1 MFQKILHFFDKLEDK
16 VRHTLSKRPVL
27 YALIGGVAIVLF
39 WRGVWHLADEWGM
52 PAWVSF
58 VVSVV
63 IMMFTGTF
71 VSFFIGEQILLS
83 GMREEKRIDEKTE
96 EEIRGE
102 EGRLQYIRQE
112 IDEIRKDVAI
122 LTDVLVPK
130 KQQIRLRKEKPEQK
144 IKIRVVK

>member
-1 MFQKILHFFDKLEDK
+1 MFQNILHFFDKLEDK
-16 VRHTLSKRPVL
+16 VRHKLSKRPVL
-27 YALIGGVAIVLF
+27 YALIGGIAIVLF

-71 VSFFIGEQILLS
+71 VSFFIGEQILIS

-102 EGRLQYIRQE
+102 EGRLAYIRQE
-112 IDEIRKDVAI
+112 IDEIRRDVAM

-130 KQQIRLRKEKPEQK
+130 KQQIQLRKEKPEQK